1 MSLCLRNYF
10 LFCHNEHAQ
19 STISGLKL
27 MFWGGSM
34 PFRSRTWH
42 VAVTGI
48 EVHLM
53 HEFMPLELFLVF
65 LQQTC
70 RTHYFSFKTQVL
82 HGSAPFCC
90 RTRPAAKTSI
100 EVLLKNKFVPGKPF
114 LVWSQRTCS
123 IHNFRSKNW
132 YRGAF
137 NAWDY
142 ASRIVSCFIV
152 VNMPNPLL

>member
-70 RTHYFSFKTQVL
+70 RTHYFSSKTQVL

-90 RTRPAAKTSI
+90 RTQPAAKISI
-100 EVLLKNKFVPGKPF
+100 GVHLKHEFVPRKPI
-114 LVWSQRTCS
+114 LVWPQRTCS
-123 IHNFRSKNW
+123 IHNFGSKPHVYNSAW
-132 YRGAF
+132 YL
-137 NAWDY
+137 NA
-142 ASRIVSCFIV
+142 
-152 VNMPNPLL
+152 LLHSFWW

>member
-42 VAVTGI
+42 IAKTGI
-48 EVHLM
+48 EAHLM
-53 HEFMPLELFLVF
+53 HEFVPQEPFLVF

-70 RTHYFSFKTQVL
+70 AIHYFRSKTHVFD
-82 HGSAPFCC
+82 GFMPFCC
-90 RTRPAAKTSI
+90 RTQPAAKISTG
-100 EVLLKNKFVPGKPF
+100 VHLKHEFVPRKLF
-114 LVWSQRTCS
+114 LVWSQWTFS
-123 IHNFRSKNW
+123 IHNFRSKTHVYNSAL
-132 YRGAF
+132 YL
-137 NAWDY
+137 NA
-142 ASRIVSCFIV
+142 
-152 VNMPNPLL
+152 LLSSFWR